1 MAKAPRKR
9 SSLESKLQTA
19 LHVAS
24 AAKEEL
30 AAAEAKLKPLRRLT
44 ARAVKNAAKLVAKY
58 SSMAG
63 FGTAPKTRRG
73 GKRGKRS
80 PEVRARMAAS
90 QRKRWAAKKKAEA
103 KG

>member
-9 SSLESKLQTA
+9 SSIESKLQTA
-19 LHVAS
+19 LHVAE

-30 AAAEAKLKPLRRLT
+30 AQAENKLKPLRRL
-44 ARAVKNAAKLVAKY
+44 AKKAVANAAKLLSKY
-58 SSMAG
+58 QISAG
-63 FGTAPKTRRG
+63 LGPAPKTRRS

-80 PEVRARMAAS
+80 PEVRAKMAAA

-103 KG
+103 